1 MSIGNTALSNQR
13 KRSTTPVFLRAFR
26 AELLKLRHNRIWL
39 AVVVLP
45 IVAAFLGWG
54 SYTSNGEAMSGE
66 AWQNLWTQMALFY
79 GYFIYPVLLACIASA
94 LWRVEHF
101 EKNWN
106 ALLTSTVPPWA
117 IWFAKLLVLFLC
129 AILAQGLILL
139 FYVLI
144 GKIVLHLPGGPPSWA
159 WWWLLGG
166 SVSVMAPACLSLLLS
181 ERIRSFAL
189 PVGIAFASCLVGMF
203 CYTKGIWIYPN
214 TAAILGINAQHAG
227 LPETRQIIEVF
238 GTTLLYLALSSFLG
252 IYWMKRRDVKTD

>member
-1 MSIGNTALSNQR
+1 MDALNTTLQKQGMKRR
-13 KRSTTPVFLRAFR
+13 KPVFLRAFR
-26 AELLKLRHNRIWL
+26 AELLKLRHNRIL
-39 AVVVLP
+39 VAVILLP
-45 IVAAFLGWG
+45 MFAAFLGWG
-54 SYTSNGEAMSGE
+54 SYTINGLAMRGE
-66 AWQNLWTQMALFY
+66 PWQNLWTQMALFY

-117 IWFAKLLVLFLC
+117 IWLAKLLVLFLC
-129 AILAQGLILL
+129 AVFAQALILL

-144 GKIVLHLPGGPPSWA
+144 GKIVLHLAGGPPDWA
-159 WWWLLGG
+159 WWWLVGG

-203 CYTKGIWIYPN
+203 CYTSGIWIYPN

-238 GTTLLYLALSSFLG
+238 SATLVYLVLSSFLG
-252 IYWMKRRDVKTD
+252 IWWMKHRDVKTD